1 MLIKETIEIDLSD
14 DPNNPKIIRLGN
26 LLTKNEIWEFI
37 SILKEKQEIFTW
49 SYADMPKLDPNL
61 VVHNLGIK

>member
-26 LLTKNEIWEFI
+26 LLTKNEI
-37 SILKEKQEIFTW
+37 
-49 SYADMPKLDPNL
+49 
-61 VVHNLGIK
+61 